1 MDTAKCRK
9 KALFVDRDGVI
20 VIEDQID
27 SYERIIYKPHVFEA
41 LRAISRETDYELVM
55 VSNQDGVGTP
65 SFPYESFA
73 GPMERI
79 LETLA
84 GEDIAFDDINVDYS
98 LPEDGC
104 PGRKP
109 GIAMLSDYLDG
120 SYDLASSFMI
130 GDRLT
135 DMELAGNLGAKGIW
149 YTDKKMEIPEE
160 YSSVIAL
167 NATNWLDIAAFL
179 ACKGIETHRT
189 AEISRDTR
197 ETKIRLK
204 ADLDGTGKGRIE
216 TGIGFFDHMLDQVVK
231 HSRCDIS
238 GTVDGDLFVDFH
250 HTVEDTALVLGEAVL
265 SALGEKRGVERY
277 GSAVVTMDDTVAL
290 AAIDFSGRPEFMGS
304 FRFDYDYIGDFPTE
318 LIRHFFRSFSSA
330 ARCNLYLEATE
341 GGDSHHTAEAL
352 FKAFARALRK
362 AVRRIPGETGISS
375 TKGVL

>member
-120 SYDLASSFMI
+120 SYDLASSFKLSRKEAERVI
-130 GDRLT
+130 R
-135 DMELAGNLGAKGIW
+135 
-149 YTDKKMEIPEE
+149 EI
-160 YSSVIAL
+160 Y
-167 NATNWLDIAAFL
+167 DIV
-179 ACKGIETHRT
+179 G
-189 AEISRDTR
+189 
-197 ETKIRLK
+197 
-204 ADLDGTGKGRIE
+204 
-216 TGIGFFDHMLDQVVK
+216 
-231 HSRCDIS
+231 
-238 GTVDGDLFVDFH
+238 
-250 HTVEDTALVLGEAVL
+250 
-265 SALGEKRGVERY
+265 
-277 GSAVVTMDDTVAL
+277 
-290 AAIDFSGRPEFMGS
+290 
-304 FRFDYDYIGDFPTE
+304 
-318 LIRHFFRSFSSA
+318 
-330 ARCNLYLEATE
+330 
-341 GGDSHHTAEAL
+341 
-352 FKAFARALRK
+352 
-362 AVRRIPGETGISS
+362 
-375 TKGVL
+375 